1 MDAFIQ
7 LMTDWGYIGMLLT
20 AFLAG
25 SLIPFS
31 SELVL
36 TGLLSLGL
44 NPIGILIAATIGN
57 TMGGMTCYWLGSL
70 GKMEWIEKYFHIK
83 EKHVSKKGTNI
94 PSRKRR
100 LDGILCFSAFHRWTY
115 CCCSWINAKQPTHHY
130 HCHDLR
136 QSNKIHYLNRRFA
149 ICILKKY
156 PCTRQGY
163 LCHFFLLFFAHPS
176 SLKSGASPF
185 NSLSCMKN
193 CIQSSLR
200 PRGFV

>member
-83 EKHVSKKGTNI
+83 EKHVKKAQ
-94 PSRKRR
+94 
-100 LDGILCFSAFHRWTY
+100 AF
-115 CCCSWINAKQPTHHY
+115 
-130 HCHDLR
+130 L
-136 QSNKIHYLNRRFA
+136 
-149 ICILKKY
+149 
-156 PCTRQGY
+156 QGKGAWMA
-163 LCHFFLLFFAHPS
+163 FFAF
-176 SLKSGASPF
+176 LPF
-185 NSLSCMKN
+185 IGGPIAVALGLMRSNLPITITAMILGKAIRYIILIGVLLSV
-193 CIQSSLR
+193 
-200 PRGFV
+200 F